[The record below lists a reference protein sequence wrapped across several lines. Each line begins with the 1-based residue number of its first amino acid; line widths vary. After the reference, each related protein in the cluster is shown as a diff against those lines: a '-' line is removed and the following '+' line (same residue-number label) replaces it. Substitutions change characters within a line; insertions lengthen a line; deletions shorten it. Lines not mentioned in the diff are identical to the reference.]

1 MVRSLIIHLSTSYAF
16 ASESGV
22 LMQSQSNSDGALA
35 MLGMNEQ
42 FVGVLQ
48 NGAGRVQKMQQTTAA
63 MEDQYK
69 TLLQNI
75 VNSGSL
81 SDPKTGTPYLPA
93 ESFLKAVESQFNT
106 MRETLKTERDDNQQ
120 ILGEAHNAVV
130 KCNTD
135 RNLAFTTDIN
145 GNLGVVKL
153 LGTMTNARGEHKSC
167 RNTEDGKID
176 DMEAK
181 CAAFDALA
189 DKCSPDQDWYAGYS
203 DASGGEGTL
212 REVVSK
218 ATACKVAVED
228 TTATANECD
237 GLQTDFKD
245 AFCNYEARLSAV
257 CHTHDE
263 CYTLQTSNLE
273 GTRASVKALEKEQKT
288 IWRLLGKVTCY
299 LDALLAASF
308 DNMPTQ
314 TTINNCN
321 AAPIGDDVLNIEYK
335 VEAAA
340 DACHTHASLG
350 GETANSNYRPGKGNW
365 YEVET
370 TQKSGDLTLHNKL
383 NADSQCR

>member
-1 MVRSLIIHLSTSYAF
+1 
-16 ASESGV
+16 
-22 LMQSQSNSDGALA
+22 
-35 MLGMNEQ
+35 MNEQ

-48 NGAGRVQKMQQTTAA
+48 SGAGRVQKMQQTTSA

-81 SDPKTGTPYLPA
+81 SDPATGTPWLPA
-93 ESFLKAVESQFNT
+93 TDFLEAVESQFNT
-106 MRETLKTERDDNQQ
+106 MRETLKQERDDNQD
-120 ILGEAHNAVV
+120 ILGKAHEAVV

-145 GNLGVVKL
+145 GDLGVVKL
-153 LGTMTNARGEHKSC
+153 QGKMTFARGDHASC
-167 RNTEDGKID
+167 RLDEDVKIT

-181 CAAFDALA
+181 CTAFDDLA
-189 DKCSPDQDWYAGYS
+189 AKCSPDQDWYAGYS

-212 REVVSK
+212 REVVAK
-218 ATACKVAVED
+218 ATACKTGVED
-228 TTATANECD
+228 VTTQANACD

-245 AFCNYEARLSAV
+245 AFCKYEARLSSV
-257 CHTHDE
+257 CHAHQE
-263 CYTLQTSNLE
+263 CYTLQTSNLD

-299 LDALLAASF
+299 LDALLAATY

-314 TTINNCN
+314 NTINSCN
-321 AAPIGDDVLNIEYK
+321 AAPISDTVLDIEYK
-335 VEAAA
+335 TEAAA
-340 DACHTHASLG
+340 DLCHTHASLG

-370 TQKSGDLTLHNKL
+370 TQKSGDLTLHDKL
-383 NADSQCR
+383 NPDSQCR